1 MTFPPPGM
9 ERLVNYDQKQGQER
23 SPIQVYVVEQVDG
36 GKGGHSYNQQLKRG
50 LQQPGESVNWAECQS
65 LDYYHQ

>member
-1 MTFPPPGM
+1 M

-36 GKGGHSYNQQLKRG
+36 G
-50 LQQPGESVNWAECQS
+50 
-65 LDYYHQ
+65 